1 MSGLAVIRL
10 TRLRRNDNVVV
21 LSGKN
26 RGKTGRVLRIM
37 PAAGRAIVE
46 GVNFVRK
53 HTCKLVL
60 IARGIDQARMHA
72 DVPSRE
78 GKCVD
83 SWIINHEKREFMLTV
98 ICLGSDAMTDFVNVF
113 VDLWIFNDLTTASN
127 VAHYCPANLR
137 FRRFAENRVGRTAQ
151 VRNLNIVCTGTGD
164 EYDRRYGEKR

>member
-53 HTCKLVL
+53 HTRPNPQKNIKGGIVERESPMHLSNLMLV
-60 IARGIDQARMHA
+60 D
-72 DVPSRE
+72 PES
-78 GKCVD
+78 
-83 SWIINHEKREFMLTV
+83 KRHT
-98 ICLGSDAMTDFVNVF
+98 
-113 VDLWIFNDLTTASN
+113 
-127 VAHYCPANLR
+127 
-137 FRRFAENRVGRTAQ
+137 RVGSKKLDDGRRVRVARRSGAQ
-151 VRNLNIVCTGTGD
+151 LD
-164 EYDRRYGEKR
+164 K